1 MTFSWQIFLW
11 DDRPLLSLT
20 RAPHDA
26 GRASSPAPGD
36 DSRGPKTREL
46 GSPSG
51 VTVEG
56 EPNNV
61 RRELGA
67 ARRITDRPGPS
78 LTTSAPSRSPLK
90 GPTADGEAA

>member
-1 MTFSWQIFLW
+1 MTFSWQAFLW

-56 EPNNV
+56 ET
-61 RRELGA
+61 R
-67 ARRITDRPGPS
+67 
-78 LTTSAPSRSPLK
+78 
-90 GPTADGEAA
+90 

>member
-51 VTVEG
+51 VTDATEQ
-56 EPNNV
+56 
-61 RRELGA
+61 ELAKANAWARGDDA
-67 ARRITDRPGPS
+67 A
-78 LTTSAPSRSPLK
+78 
-90 GPTADGEAA
+90 